1 MMTIYNNFFFFFF
14 VKETL
19 EHKITDDNLMKR
31 GER

>member
-1 MMTIYNNFFFFFF
+1 MMTIYNNFFFFF

-19 EHKITDDNLMKR
+19 EHKITYDNLMKR